1 MKITQIA
8 ISRRVTV
15 YVLVALMVLAGTS
28 AYLSLP
34 REAAPDIEIPF
45 IIITTPYIGS
55 SPADVENLVTRKI
68 EKKLQGLESVKD
80 LYSTSAEGISTIQIA
95 FVAGIDI
102 DNALQ
107 KVKDKVDLAKQHLP
121 TDADD
126 PIVSEVNFSSI
137 PIMIVNVSGD
147 YGLLRL
153 KA

>member
-45 IIITTPYIGS
+45 IIITTPYIGA

-68 EKKLQGLESVKD
+68 E
-80 LYSTSAEGISTIQIA
+80 
-95 FVAGIDI
+95 
-102 DNALQ
+102 
-107 KVKDKVDLAKQHLP
+107 
-121 TDADD
+121 
-126 PIVSEVNFSSI
+126 
-137 PIMIVNVSGD
+137 
-147 YGLLRL
+147 
-153 KA
+153 